1 MTLSPD
7 KTETPVPEGHVRLTI
22 DGREIDAPKG
32 EILIRTCERLGII
45 VPRFC
50 DHPLLD
56 PAGACRQCLV
66 EVEMG
71 GRPMPK
77 PQASCTMTV
86 ADGMV
91 VKTQHTS
98 EVADKAQQGV
108 MELLL
113 INHPLDCPIC
123 DKGGECPLQNQAMS
137 NGRADSRFVETKRT
151 FPKPL
156 PISSQVLLD
165 RERCVLCQR
174 CTRFSEEIAGDPF
187 IDLLERGADQ
197 QIGIAE
203 NAPFQSYFSGNTI
216 QICPVGA
223 LTSAAYRFRSRPF
236 DLRSTPSTCEHCS
249 SGCATRVDS
258 RRGTTL
264 RRLAGNDPSV
274 NEEWLCDKGRFAFRY
289 LQSAERITRPM
300 VRGADGVL
308 VEASWTD
315 ALAAA
320 AEGLLAA
327 RDNGGIGVLPGGRLT
342 VEDAYAYAKF
352 ARIAGRTN
360 DIDFRARP
368 HSAEELE
375 FLAAHVVGTH
385 PDDGGASFLGLED
398 APAVLTVGIDP
409 EEESGIV
416 FLRLRKAWRKKG
428 LRHFQL
434 GQWTTDGARK
444 TGATVLHAVP
454 GAEAAVLDAAGAE
467 SSAGGTSIG
476 TDLVGALSTPG
487 AVILVGDRAAE
498 SPGLYSAVSAL
509 AARTGATVGWVPR
522 RAGDRGAVEA
532 GALPTLLPGG
542 WAVTDPKGRT
552 EVERAWGVGPGELP
566 EVPGRDAT
574 AILEAAANGTLGG
587 LVVGGVDPN
596 DMADPQ
602 AALIALCEVGFLVS
616 LEIRTSAV
624 TELADVVLPVAP
636 DAQRSGSYVNWEGRR
651 REFGVALDASG
662 VLPDCR
668 VLDTLGVE
676 MDHDLFTQTPAAAWG
691 ELERIGSRR
700 PGAPA
705 PRFAAGETARPGF
718 GQAVLATSRQLV
730 DDATLAEDE
739 PALAGTARRAYA
751 RVNAATAERLGL
763 TEGQDAV
770 VRSDRGALSLP
781 VALSDLPDGVVWLPT
796 CSPGSHVR
804 PTLGVGH
811 GDLVGVSPA
820 GSNGGAA

>member
-1 MTLSPD
+1 MTLAPEE
-7 KTETPVPEGHVRLTI
+7 KTERPVPEGHVRLTI
-22 DGREIDAPKG
+22 DGREVDAPKG

-98 EVADKAQQGV
+98 PVADKAQQGV

-123 DKGGECPLQNQAMS
+123 DKGGECPLQNQAMTS
-137 NGRADSRFVETKRT
+137 GRADSRFVETKRT

-156 PISSQVLLD
+156 PISTQVLLD

-174 CTRFSEEIAGDPF
+174 CTRFSDEIAGDPF
-187 IDLLERGADQ
+187 IDLLERGANQ

-203 NAPFQSYFSGNTI
+203 DKPFQSYFSGNTI

-236 DLRSTPSTCEHCS
+236 DLRSTPGVCEHCS
-249 SGCATRVDS
+249 SGCDLRTDS
-258 RRGTTL
+258 RRGTVL

-274 NEEWLCDKGRFAFRY
+274 NEEWLCDKSRFAFRY
-289 LQSAERITRPM
+289 LSSSGRITRPM
-300 VRGADGVL
+300 VRGADGEL
-308 VEASWTD
+308 AETSWTE

-327 RDNGGIGVLPGGRLT
+327 RDANGIGVLPGGRLT

-352 ARIAGRTN
+352 ARVVARTN
-360 DIDFRARP
+360 DVDFRSRP
-368 HSAEELE
+368 HSDEELD
-375 FLAAHVVGTH
+375 FLAAHVVGTTAEN
-385 PDDGGASFLGLED
+385 GGTSFFGIED
-398 APAVLTVGIDP
+398 APAVLTVGMDP
-409 EEESGIV
+409 EEEASIV

-434 GQWTTDGARK
+434 GSWTTVGAEK
-444 TGATVLHAVP
+444 TGTTLLHAVP
-454 GAEAAVLDAAGAE
+454 GAEAAVLNELAPDVV
-467 SSAGGTSIG
+467 
-476 TDLVGALSTPG
+476 DALSAPG
-487 AVILVGDRAAE
+487 TVLLVGDRAAE

-509 AARTGATVGWVPR
+509 AARTGATIAWIPR

-542 WAVTDPKGRT
+542 RSVSDVKGRT
-552 EVERAWGVGPGELP
+552 EIERAWGVGPGELP
-566 EVPGRDAT
+566 DRPGRDADT
-574 AILEAAANGTLGG
+574 ILAAAASGDLSA

-596 DMADPQ
+596 DMGDPQ
-602 AALIALCEVGFLVS
+602 AALTALREVGFLVS
-616 LEIRTSAV
+616 LEMHTSAV

-636 DAQRSGSYVNWEGRR
+636 DAQRSGAYVNWEGRR

-676 MDHDLFTQTPAAAWG
+676 MDIDLFTQTPAAAAG
-691 ELERIGSRR
+691 ELERIGSQR
-700 PGAPA
+700 PGASA
-705 PRFAAGETARPGF
+705 PTSAAGEPARPAF
-718 GQAVLATSRQLV
+718 GQAVLATHRQLI
-730 DDATLAEDE
+730 DDGSLQVDE
-739 PALAGTARRAYA
+739 PALAGTARRPYV

-763 TEGQDAV
+763 VEGENAS
-770 VRSDRGALSLP
+770 VRSDRGTITLQ

-796 CSPGSHVR
+796 NSPGSHVR

-811 GDLVGVSPA
+811 GDLVGVSAA
-820 GSNGGAA
+820 GSDGSAS

>member
-1 MTLSPD
+1 MTLAPEG
-7 KTETPVPEGHVRLTI
+7 KTDAPPEGHVRLTI

-91 VKTQHTS
+91 VRTQHTS

-151 FPKPL
+151 FEKPL

-187 IDLLERGADQ
+187 IDLLERGANQ
-197 QIGIAE
+197 QVGIAQD
-203 NAPFQSYFSGNTI
+203 APFQSYFSGNTI

-249 SGCATRVDS
+249 SGCATRIDS

-289 LQSAERITRPM
+289 LQSAQRITRPM

-308 VEASWTD
+308 AETSWTD
-315 ALAAA
+315 ALDRAAA
-320 AEGLLAA
+320 GLLAA
-327 RDNGGIGVLPGGRLT
+327 RDGGGIGVLPGGRLT

-352 ARIAGRTN
+352 ARVVGRTN
-360 DIDFRARP
+360 DVDFRARP

-375 FLAAHVVGTH
+375 FLAAHVVGTD
-385 PDDGGASFLGLED
+385 PDHGGTSFVALED
-398 APAVLTVGIDP
+398 APAVLTVGTDP

-454 GAEAAVLDAAGAE
+454 GAEAAVLNEAGAD
-467 SSAGGTSIG
+467 GGTG
-476 TDLVGALSTPG
+476 AELVSALSAPG

-509 AARTGATVGWVPR
+509 AARTGATIGWIPR

-542 WAVTDPKGRT
+542 RPVTDPKGRT
-552 EVERAWGVGPGELP
+552 ELERAWGMGPGELP
-566 EVPGRDAT
+566 EAPGRDAD

-602 AALIALCEVGFLVS
+602 AALTALREVGFLVS
-616 LEIRTSAV
+616 LEIHTSAV

-636 DAQRSGSYVNWEGRR
+636 DAQRAGSYLNWEGRR

-700 PGAPA
+700 PAGSAPQA
-705 PRFAAGETARPGF
+705 TPGEPARPGF

-730 DDATLAEDE
+730 DDATLAMDE
-739 PALAGTARRAYA
+739 PALAGTARRAYV
-751 RVNAATAERLGL
+751 RVNPATAERLGL
-763 TEGQDAV
+763 AEGTDAV
-770 VRSDRGALSLP
+770 VRSDRGALTLP
-781 VALSDLPDGVVWLPT
+781 VALADLPDGVVWVPT

-820 GSNGGAA
+820 ASNGGAA